1 LNPTG
6 ESTNQRSFVVLNRL
20 KLAHKMF
27 LLPVLAGVA
36 VLVIFVAVQTSAAR
50 TARLVGQIDDGYIPK
65 IDLSRD
71 LVETLAKIQRGLQD
85 AAAAADPQILDETDL
100 LREAFVERLEEERNN
115 PIIEASD
122 IERLQTS
129 FNRYYELARG
139 TTLRLINQET
149 GDSVFAAIEQMSA
162 DYNDIKKSLDAF
174 AESARVEADQ
184 AVIDVKFSQE
194 RARNL
199 VILVMLISAVV
210 LGALSL
216 TVTRAIVKPLAEVV
230 RVADQVAN
238 GDLTERL
245 EVETTDEVGQT
256 GRALNQAFGQM
267 GSAIKTI
274 AENSRSLKGA
284 SEELTAVSHQMAA
297 SAEETSAQAMVVS
310 ASAEQV
316 SHNVETVATGIEEMT
331 ASIREISDNAHDA
344 ARVATEAVEEAESTA
359 ATITRLDESS
369 ARISDVTKVITSISE
384 QTNLLALN
392 ATIEAARAGESGKGF
407 AVVAN
412 EVKELA
418 RETASATEEIGSR
431 VEEIQNDTGS
441 AVTAIG
447 RIGTI
452 VKRIHEIQNTIA
464 SAVEEQT
471 ATTNDIIR
479 SVTEVAGGSSEI
491 ANSISGVA
499 TGTKDTAAG
508 ASTAQSAAQ
517 ELAEMATVLKK
528 LVEKFRYDESEA

>member
-1 LNPTG
+1 M
-6 ESTNQRSFVVLNRL
+6 LNRL
-20 KLAHKMF
+20 KLVQKMF
-27 LLPVLAGVA
+27 LLPILAGLS
-36 VLVIFVAVQTSAAR
+36 VLVIFIAIQTSSAR
-50 TARLVGQIDDGYIPK
+50 TARLVERIDDGYIPK
-65 IDLSRD
+65 LDLSRD
-71 LVETLAKIQRGLQD
+71 LVETLAEIQRGFQD
-85 AAAAADPQILDETDL
+85 AAAAADPEILNETDQ
-100 LREAFVERLEEERNN
+100 LREGFTTRLEEARSN

-122 IERLQTS
+122 VDLLQSS
-129 FNRYYELARG
+129 FNKYYELARG

-149 GDSVFAAIEQMSA
+149 GDSVFAAIQQMRS
-162 DYNDIKKSLDAF
+162 DYLSVKESLDEF
-174 AESARVEADQ
+174 AESARGEADL
-184 AVIDVKFSQE
+184 AVTDVKSSQKK
-194 RARNL
+194 ARNL
-199 VILVMLISAVV
+199 VILVMLISGVV
-210 LGALSL
+210 LGILSY

-245 EVETTDEVGQT
+245 EIETADEVGQT
-256 GRALNQAFGQM
+256 SRALNQAFAQM
-267 GSAIKTI
+267 GSAVKTI
-274 AENSRSLKGA
+274 ADNSRSLKGA
-284 SEELTAVSHQMAA
+284 SEELTSVSHQMAA

-316 SHNVETVATGIEEMT
+316 SHNVETVATGVEEMT

-344 ARVATEAVEEAESTA
+344 ARVATEAVEEAENTA
-359 ATITRLDESS
+359 VTIARLDESS
-369 ARISDVTKVITSISE
+369 ARINDVTKAITSISE

-431 VEEIQNDTGS
+431 VEEIQNDTRS

-447 RIGTI
+447 KIGTI

-471 ATTNDIIR
+471 ATTNEISR
-479 SVTEVAGGSSEI
+479 SVSEVAGGSSEI

-499 TGTKDTAAG
+499 TGTQDTASG
-508 ASTAQSAAQ
+508 AASAQMAAE
-517 ELAEMATVLKK
+517 ELAEMAAQLKQ
-528 LVEKFRYDESEA
+528 LVEKFSYDDSEA

>member
-1 LNPTG
+1 MD
-6 ESTNQRSFVVLNRL
+6 QRSFVVLNRL

-27 LLPVLAGVA
+27 LLPILAGVA
-36 VLVIFVAVQTSAAR
+36 VLVIFAAVQTSAAR
-50 TARLVGQIDDGYIPK
+50 TARLVEYIDDGYIPK

-71 LVETLAKIQRGLQD
+71 LVETLAEIQRGLQD

-100 LREAFVERLEEERNN
+100 LRGAFVTRLAEERNN
-115 PIIEASD
+115 PIIEASE
-122 IERLQTS
+122 IEQLETS

-149 GDSVFAAIEQMSA
+149 GDSVFAAIEQMRA
-162 DYNDIKKSLDAF
+162 DYLTVKKSLDEF
-174 AESARVEADQ
+174 ADSARGDADL
-184 AVIDVKFSQE
+184 AVADVKLSQK

-199 VILVMLISAVV
+199 VILVMLISGVV
-210 LGALSL
+210 LGVISY

-238 GDLTERL
+238 GDLTQRL
-245 EVETTDEVGQT
+245 EIETGDEIGQT
-256 GRALNQAFGQM
+256 GRALNQAFAQM

-284 SEELTAVSHQMAA
+284 SEELTSVSHQMAA

-316 SHNVETVATGIEEMT
+316 SHNVETVATGVEEMT

-359 ATITRLDESS
+359 ATIARLDESS
-369 ARISDVTKVITSISE
+369 ARISDVTKAITSISE

-431 VEEIQNDTGS
+431 VEEIQNDTRS

-447 RIGTI
+447 KIGTI

-471 ATTNDIIR
+471 ATTNEISR

-499 TGTKDTAAG
+499 TGTKDTASG
-508 ASTAQSAAQ
+508 ASVAQSAAQ
-517 ELAEMATVLKK
+517 ELADMAEVLKQ
-528 LVEKFRYDESEA
+528 LVEKFSYEETEA

>member
-1 LNPTG
+1 
-6 ESTNQRSFVVLNRL
+6 VLNRL

-27 LLPVLAGVA
+27 LLPILAGIA
-36 VLVIFVAVQTSAAR
+36 ILVIFVAVQTSAAR
-50 TARLVGQIDDGYIPK
+50 TARLVEHIDDGYIPK

-71 LVETLAKIQRGLQD
+71 LVENLAEIQRGLQD

-100 LREAFVERLEEERNN
+100 LRGAFTERLEEEQNN
-115 PIIEASD
+115 PIIGTSE
-122 IERLQTS
+122 IEQLETS

-139 TTLRLINQET
+139 TTLRLVNQET
-149 GDSVFAAIEQMSA
+149 GDSVFAAIKQMRA
-162 DYNDIKKSLDAF
+162 DYLDVKASLDEF
-174 AESARVEADQ
+174 AESARADADA
-184 AVIDVKFSQE
+184 AVAEVKLSQK

-199 VILVMLISAVV
+199 VILVMVISALIS
-210 LGALSL
+210 GALSL

-230 RVADQVAN
+230 HVADQVAN
-238 GDLTERL
+238 GDLTQRL
-245 EVETTDEVGQT
+245 EIETMDEVGQT
-256 GRALNQAFGQM
+256 GRALNQAFAQM
-267 GSAIKTI
+267 GSAIRTI
-274 AENSRSLKGA
+274 AENSRLLQGA
-284 SEELTAVSHQMAA
+284 SEELTSVSHQMAA

-316 SHNVETVATGIEEMT
+316 SQNVETVATGVEEMT

-344 ARVATEAVEEAESTA
+344 ARVATEAVDEAESTA
-359 ATITRLDESS
+359 ATIARLDESS

-418 RETASATEEIGSR
+418 RGTASATEEIGSR
-431 VEEIQNDTGS
+431 VDEIQSDTRS

-447 RIGTI
+447 KIGTI

-471 ATTNDIIR
+471 ATTNEISR

-517 ELAEMATVLKK
+517 ELAEMAKVLKQ
-528 LVEKFRYDESEA
+528 LVEKFSYEDSEA

>member
-1 LNPTG
+1 MD
-6 ESTNQRSFVVLNRL
+6 QRSFVVLNRL

-27 LLPVLAGVA
+27 LLPILAGVA
-36 VLVIFVAVQTSAAR
+36 VLVIFAAVQTSAAR
-50 TARLVGQIDDGYIPK
+50 TARLVEYIDDGYIPK

-71 LVETLAKIQRGLQD
+71 LVETLAEIQRGLQD

-100 LREAFVERLEEERNN
+100 LRGAFVTRLAEERNN
-115 PIIEASD
+115 PIIEASE
-122 IERLQTS
+122 IEQLETS

-149 GDSVFAAIEQMSA
+149 GDSVFAAIEQMRA
-162 DYNDIKKSLDAF
+162 DYLTVKESLDEF
-174 AESARVEADQ
+174 AESARVEADL
-184 AVIDVKFSQE
+184 AVVDVKFSQK

-199 VILVMLISAVV
+199 VILVMLISGVV

-238 GDLTERL
+238 GDLTQRL
-245 EVETTDEVGQT
+245 EIETGDEIGQT
-256 GRALNQAFGQM
+256 GRALNQAFAQM

-284 SEELTAVSHQMAA
+284 SEELTSVSHQMAA

-316 SHNVETVATGIEEMT
+316 SHNVETVATGVEEMT

-359 ATITRLDESS
+359 ATIARLDESS
-369 ARISDVTKVITSISE
+369 ARISDVTKAITSISE

-431 VEEIQNDTGS
+431 VEEIQNDTRS

-447 RIGTI
+447 KIGTI

-471 ATTNDIIR
+471 ATTNEISR

-499 TGTKDTAAG
+499 TGTKDTASG
-508 ASTAQSAAQ
+508 ASVAQSAAQ
-517 ELAEMATVLKK
+517 ELAEMAAVLKQ
-528 LVEKFRYDESEA
+528 LVEKFSYDESEA

>member
-1 LNPTG
+1 M
-6 ESTNQRSFVVLNRL
+6 LNRL

-27 LLPVLAGVA
+27 LLPVLAGAA
-36 VLVIFVAVQTSAAR
+36 VLVIFISVQTSSNR
-50 TARLVGQIDDGYIPK
+50 TARLVERIDDGYIPK

-71 LVETLAKIQRGLQD
+71 LVETLAQIQRGLQD
-85 AAAAADPQILDETDL
+85 AAAAADPQILDETDQ
-100 LREAFVERLEEERNN
+100 LRGAFTTRLEEARKN
-115 PIIEASD
+115 PIIEAAD
-122 IERLQTS
+122 IEQLQTS
-129 FNRYYELARG
+129 FSRYYGLARE

-149 GDSVFAAIEQMSA
+149 GDSVFAAIQQMRA
-162 DYNDIKKSLDAF
+162 DYLSVKEGLDAF
-174 AESARVEADQ
+174 AESARVEADV
-184 AVIDVKFSQE
+184 AVAEVKYSQK

-199 VILVMLISAVV
+199 VLLVMLISGVV
-210 LGALSL
+210 LAVLSY
-216 TVTRAIVKPLAEVV
+216 TVTRAIITPLAEVV
-230 RVADQVAN
+230 RVADLVAD

-245 EVETTDEVGQT
+245 EIETMDEVGQT
-256 GRALNQAFGQM
+256 SRALNKAFGQM

-284 SEELTAVSHQMAA
+284 SEELTSVSHQMAA

-316 SHNVETVATGIEEMT
+316 SHNVETVATGVEEMT

-344 ARVATEAVEEAESTA
+344 ARVATEAVEQAENTA
-359 ATITRLDESS
+359 ATIARLDESS
-369 ARISDVTKVITSISE
+369 ARISDVTKAITSISE

-431 VEEIQNDTGS
+431 VEEIQNDTRS

-447 RIGTI
+447 KIGTI

-471 ATTNDIIR
+471 ATTNEISR

-499 TGTKDTAAG
+499 TGTQDTASG
-508 ASTAQSAAQ
+508 ASTAQNAAQ
-517 ELAEMATVLKK
+517 ELAEMATVLER
-528 LVEKFRYDESEA
+528 LVENFSYDELEA

>member
-1 LNPTG
+1 
-6 ESTNQRSFVVLNRL
+6 VLNRL
-20 KLAHKMF
+20 KLKHKMA
-27 LLPVLAGVA
+27 LLPVLAGAA
-36 VLVIFVAVQTSAAR
+36 VLVIFIAVQTSTAR
-50 TARLVGQIDDGYIPK
+50 TARLVERIDDGYIPK

-71 LVETLAKIQRGLQD
+71 LVDTLAQIQRGLQD
-85 AAAAADPQILDETDL
+85 AAAAADPQILDETDQL
-100 LREAFVERLEEERNN
+100 QRAFTTRLEDARDN

-122 IERLQTS
+122 IEQLEMS
-129 FNRYYELARG
+129 FNRYYELARE
-139 TTLRLINQET
+139 TTFRMINQET
-149 GDSVFAAIEQMSA
+149 GDSVFAAIEQMTSEYNGVNKGLDDFA
-162 DYNDIKKSLDAF
+162 D
-174 AESARVEADQ
+174 SARSEADL
-184 AVIDVKFSQE
+184 AVAEVKSSQKK
-194 RARNL
+194 ARNL
-199 VILVMLISAVV
+199 VLLVMLISGVFLVV
-210 LGALSL
+210 LSY
-216 TVTRAIVKPLAEVV
+216 TVARAIITPLAEVV
-230 RVADQVAN
+230 RVADRVAN

-245 EVETTDEVGQT
+245 EVKTMDEVGQT
-256 GRALNQAFGQM
+256 SRALNQAFGQM

-274 AENSRSLKGA
+274 AESSRSLKGA
-284 SEELTAVSHQMAA
+284 SEELTSVSHQMAA

-316 SHNVETVATGIEEMT
+316 SHNVETVATGVEEMT

-344 ARVATEAVEEAESTA
+344 ARVATEAVEEAEKTTV
-359 ATITRLDESS
+359 TIARLDESS

-418 RETASATEEIGSR
+418 RETASATEEIGTR
-431 VEEIQNDTGS
+431 VEEIQNDTRS

-447 RIGTI
+447 KIGTI

-471 ATTNDIIR
+471 ATTNEISR

-499 TGTKDTAAG
+499 TGTKDTASG
-508 ASTAQSAAQ
+508 ASTAQNAAQ
-517 ELAEMATVLKK
+517 ELAYMADQLKQ
-528 LVEKFRYDESEA
+528 LVEKFSYDESEA

>member
-1 LNPTG
+1 
-6 ESTNQRSFVVLNRL
+6 VLNRL
-20 KLAHKMF
+20 KLAQKMY
-27 LLPVLAGVA
+27 LLPILAGA
-36 VLVIFVAVQTSAAR
+36 AILVIFIAVQTSTAR
-50 TARLVGQIDDGYIPK
+50 SARLVERIDDGYIPK
-65 IDLSRD
+65 LDLSRD
-71 LVETLAKIQRGLQD
+71 LVETLAHIQRGLQD
-85 AAAAADPQILDETDL
+85 AAAAADPHILDETDQ
-100 LREAFVERLEEERNN
+100 LREGFMIRLEDAQNN
-115 PIIEASD
+115 PTIESSE
-122 IERLQTS
+122 IEWLQTS
-129 FNRYYELARG
+129 FNRYYDLARG

-149 GDSVFAAIEQMSA
+149 GDAVFAAIGQMRNDYVGLKQGLDDFA
-162 DYNDIKKSLDAF
+162 D
-174 AESARVEADQ
+174 SARGEADI
-184 AVIDVKFSQE
+184 AVAEVKSSQKK
-194 RARNL
+194 ARNL
-199 VILVMLISAVV
+199 VIIVMLISGAV
-210 LGALSL
+210 LGVLSY
-216 TVTRAIVKPLAEVV
+216 TVTQAIIGPLAEVV
-230 RVADQVAN
+230 RVADKVAN

-245 EVETTDEVGQT
+245 EIETKDEVGQT
-256 GRALNQAFGQM
+256 STALNQAFAQM

-274 AENSRSLKGA
+274 ADNSRSLKGA
-284 SEELTAVSHQMAA
+284 SEELSSVSHQMAA

-316 SHNVETVATGIEEMT
+316 SHNVETVATGVEEMT

-344 ARVATEAVEEAESTA
+344 ARVATEAVEEAENTA
-359 ATITRLDESS
+359 VTIARLDESS
-369 ARISDVTKVITSISE
+369 ARISDVTKAITSISE

-418 RETASATEEIGSR
+418 RETAKATEEIGSR
-431 VEEIQNDTGS
+431 VEEIQNDTRS

-471 ATTNDIIR
+471 ATTNEISR

-499 TGTKDTAAG
+499 TGTKDTALG
-508 ASTAQSAAQ
+508 ANTAQNAAQ
-517 ELAEMATVLKK
+517 ELAAMADQLKH
-528 LVEKFRYDESEA
+528 LVEKFRYEDSEA

>member
-1 LNPTG
+1 
-6 ESTNQRSFVVLNRL
+6 VLNRL
-20 KLAHKMF
+20 KLAHKMS
-27 LLPVLAGVA
+27 LLTILAGA
-36 VLVIFVAVQTSAAR
+36 AILVIFVAVQTSSAR
-50 TARLVGQIDDGYIPK
+50 TAKLVERIDDGYIPK
-65 IDLSRD
+65 LDLSRD
-71 LVETLAKIQRGLQD
+71 LVETLAQIQRGLQD
-85 AAAAADPQILDETDL
+85 AAAAADPQILEETDH
-100 LREAFVERLEEERNN
+100 LRGVFTTRLEDARIN

-129 FNRYYELARG
+129 FIRYYELART
-139 TTLRLINQET
+139 TTLRLITQET
-149 GDSVFAAIEQMSA
+149 GDSVFAAIEQMRA
-162 DYNDIKKSLDAF
+162 DYVDVKASLDEF
-174 AESARVEADQ
+174 ADSARGEVDL
-184 AVIDVKFSQE
+184 AVADVKSSQT

-199 VILVMLISAVV
+199 VLLVMLISGLV
-210 LGALSL
+210 LAFLSY
-216 TVTRAIVKPLAEVV
+216 TVTRSIVQPLAEVV
-230 RVADQVAN
+230 RVADKVAD

-245 EVETTDEVGQT
+245 EIETRDEVGQT
-256 GRALNQAFGQM
+256 SRALNQAFAQM

-274 AENSRSLKGA
+274 ADNSRSLKGA
-284 SEELTAVSHQMAA
+284 SEELTSVSHQMAA

-316 SHNVETVATGIEEMT
+316 SHNVETVATGVEEMT

-344 ARVATEAVEEAESTA
+344 ARVATEAVEEAENTA
-359 ATITRLDESS
+359 ATIARLDESS
-369 ARISDVTKVITSISE
+369 ARINDVTKAITSISE

-418 RETASATEEIGSR
+418 RETASATEEIGAR
-431 VEEIQNDTGS
+431 VEEIQNDTRS

-447 RIGTI
+447 KIGTI

-471 ATTNDIIR
+471 ATTNEISR

-499 TGTKDTAAG
+499 TGTKDTASG
-508 ASTAQSAAQ
+508 ASSAQNAAQ
-517 ELAEMATVLKK
+517 ELAEMAAVLKQ
-528 LVEKFRYDESEA
+528 LVEKFSYDESEA